1 MRQQISLYFQRP
13 DTEEHS
19 DIMLFTAQHMLLHKL
34 LTRPVIDFLR
44 KEIRATR
51 SNKHFFQGPKDTDE
65 VGVFLQTLRDL
76 LPVDIYFSLRTD
88 GPIWV
93 VEHTDA
99 DKHMHD
105 HYAAMGSITSSE

>member
-44 KEIRATR
+44 KEIRVTQ

-76 LPVDIYFSLRTD
+76 LPVDIYFSLRKD
-88 GPIWV
+88 GPLWI

-105 HYAAMGSITSSE
+105 HYAAIGSITSSE